1 VLLFSAFVGEGS
13 FFLINLNIFF
23 YLAFFLLHF
32 ALNFPVEFDVL
43 QFVFH
48 LLLECLQLLFLLLID
63 ELRVLQGVL
72 IVQFDEFFE
81 GELAKFHIRVSCVMI
96 VVLMLVAVIASW
108 TMLVGMFLLM
118 MLFMMMSMIVLAPWT
133 MLVMRFFL
141 SLAISFVIV
150 IVSMVRVVLVPTTEI
165 ESWLQLTQWE

>member
-1 VLLFSAFVGEGS
+1 
-13 FFLINLNIFF
+13 
-23 YLAFFLLHF
+23 
-32 ALNFPVEFDVL
+32 
-43 QFVFH
+43 
-48 LLLECLQLLFLLLID
+48 
-63 ELRVLQGVL
+63 
-72 IVQFDEFFE
+72 
-81 GELAKFHIRVSCVMI
+81 MI

-118 MLFMMMSMIVLAPWT
+118 MGFMMMSMIVLAPWT